1 MLFKTVYRKPEQD
14 FWMFFPL
21 DLVLQNIPVSICAV
35 VRRQMKRWKL
45 RALQPCWYQKVLT
58 AWSEGREGHGAW
70 MLPAWALGKPR
81 AAAGLQ
87 PEEQLWNRGAS
98 PPFAYG
104 ICRDRSVPRN
114 KFNAGAIQLADLT
127 GSSGMLAW
135 ARVCPWV
142 AGKSS

>member
-1 MLFKTVYRKPEQD
+1 
-14 FWMFFPL
+14 MFFPL

-35 VRRQMKRWKL
+35 VRQQMKRWRS

-58 AWSEGREGHGAW
+58 AWSEGRDGHGAR

-87 PEEQLWNRGAS
+87 PEEQLWSRGAS

-104 ICRDRSVPRN
+104 MPMAFVEIALYPEINSMQEHYN
-114 KFNAGAIQLADLT
+114 LLI
-127 GSSGMLAW
+127 
-135 ARVCPWV
+135 
-142 AGKSS
+142 